1 MNKVFMYQQNTLIRS
16 ISHLQIG
23 EKNYVTIWKNINK
36 DKGNIQGRIQ
46 MLFGLRYFNV
56 GSLRKLESQQCL
68 VLMGSFEFL
77 TS

>member
-23 EKNYVTIWKNINK
+23 EKKYVAIWKNVNK
-36 DKGNIQGRIQ
+36 GQGNIQGRIQ

-56 GSLRKLESQQCL
+56 SNLHKLESQQCL
-68 VLMGSFEFL
+68 VFMGSFEFL

>member
-1 MNKVFMYQQNTLIRS
+1 MYQQNTLMRS

-23 EKNYVTIWKNINK
+23 EKKYVAIWKNVNK
-36 DKGNIQGRIQ
+36 DQGNIQGRIQ

-56 GSLRKLESQQCL
+56 SNLHKLELQQCL
-68 VLMGSFEFL
+68 VFMGSFEFL